1 MLERNITEIN
11 ADLQRFGLINE
22 MEISE
27 KNNEILLSQSL
38 RISSSIIEEYYL
50 KDSLEFNLLKRFSF
64 ISLPQS
70 KIW

>member
-1 MLERNITEIN
+1 MRWK
-11 ADLQRFGLINE
+11 
-22 MEISE
+22 SV

-70 KIW
+70 KIR